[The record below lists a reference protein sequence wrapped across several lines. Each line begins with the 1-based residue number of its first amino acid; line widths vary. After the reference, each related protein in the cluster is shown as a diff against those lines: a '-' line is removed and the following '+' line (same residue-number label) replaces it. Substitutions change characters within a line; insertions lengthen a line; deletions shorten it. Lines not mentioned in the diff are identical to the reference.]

1 MATNQLQA
9 KKLIMTALKSFVFL
23 IIAPGMVAGYI
34 PLGLLR
40 RGSQIEIG
48 VFAYLAFPLWGIGMV
63 ILLWS
68 FWNFLIQGRGTPAP
82 LDPPKE
88 LVATGFYRY
97 TRNPMYVGV
106 LLTIIG
112 HFLWFGF
119 WSLLIYALVIFIA
132 FNTFIVHYEEPTLRK
147 KFGATYDAYCQR
159 VPRWILKL
167 SK

>member
-1 MATNQLQA
+1 
-9 KKLIMTALKSFVFL
+9 
-23 IIAPGMVAGYI
+23 MVAGYI

-40 RGSQIEIG
+40 RGSQIETGIL
-48 VFAYLAFPLWGIGMV
+48 AYLAFPLWLIGVV

-68 FWNFLIQGRGTPAP
+68 FWNFLVQGRGTPAP

-132 FNTFIVHYEEPTLRK
+132 FNTFIVYYEEPILRI
-147 KFGATYDAYCQR
+147 KFGAPYEAYCRQ
-159 VPRWILKL
+159 VPRWIPKF
-167 SK
+167 K